1 MSQSTILTLLPQTPY
16 NNDGTGNAY
25 SVTGNSVQAAG
36 YILGGQDLQ
45 TLTYNF
51 SEVTGNLIIEGTL
64 ASTPAD
70 GDWFEVFHTTANN
83 SSNVNSNT
91 NLIDNIKDELKLMF
105 YNNREKK
112 NTNLLNGY
120 IVSELK
126 S

>member
-70 GDWFEVFHTTANN
+70 GDWFEVNVTTD
-83 SSNVNSNT
+83 SGET
-91 NLIDNIKDELKLMF
+91 RQKKF
-105 YNNREKK
+105 KK
-112 NTNLLNGY
+112 NEYSEVEDY
-120 IVSELK
+120 IRKLVIANHPDQKKIEDYTGE
-126 S
+126 

>member
-64 ASTPAD
+64 ASTPMAS
-70 GDWFEVFHTTANN
+70 GPTAF
-83 SSNVNSNT
+83 SNQYIPFPEIPYT
-91 NLIDNIKDELKLMF
+91 EPNLEI
-105 YNNREKK
+105 
-112 NTNLLNGY
+112 
-120 IVSELK
+120 
-126 S
+126 